1 MLFICGPA
9 PVMIVLIC
17 ACWSAVRFNLAYKCP
32 GPWCQPCGPAGGGV
46 AVLASSAAL
55 AIEMLVAAANSAP
68 AASRVPASE
77 MRIDFM
83 FIAPDTVEEDLRRYP
98 KPAKCKLVS
107 AAMQSTVKNCKFN
120 GQERCRRPTV
130 PEYEAANMIG
140 SNPPPTEAAAAREA
154 RVLLV
159 DDDREL
165 CQMLTEYLE
174 AEHFDV
180 KSVHDGGDALAEL
193 RANAFEILILD
204 VMLPSV
210 GGFDVLRKLGASHA
224 TPILMLTARGDDVDR
239 IVGLE
244 LGADDY
250 LSKPFNPR
258 ELVAR
263 IRAILRRASNR
274 AARGG
279 APDELTVGP
288 INLNTGTHLVHV
300 NATSVPL
307 TGAEFRVLELLMRSA
322 GQVISRDSMT
332 EQALGR
338 KLAAYDRSI
347 DTHIS
352 NLRRKLDLPAG
363 KNPEIKNV
371 RGSGYTLT
379 WA

>member
-1 MLFICGPA
+1 MTL
-9 PVMIVLIC
+9 
-17 ACWSAVRFNLAYKCP
+17 SH
-32 GPWCQPCGPAGGGV
+32 
-46 AVLASSAAL
+46 
-55 AIEMLVAAANSAP
+55 
-68 AASRVPASE
+68 
-77 MRIDFM
+77 
-83 FIAPDTVEEDLRRYP
+83 T
-98 KPAKCKLVS
+98 
-107 AAMQSTVKNCKFN
+107 
-120 GQERCRRPTV
+120 
-130 PEYEAANMIG
+130 
-140 SNPPPTEAAAAREA
+140 PPTDPGTAREP

-165 CQMLTEYLE
+165 CQMLTEYLD

-180 KSVHDGGDALAEL
+180 KSVHDGGDALEEL
-193 RANAFEILILD
+193 RVNDYEILILD

-210 GGFDVLRKLGASHA
+210 GGFDVLRKLGASYE

-274 AARGG
+274 RGTV
-279 APDELTVGP
+279 PDELVVGP
-288 INLNTGTHLVHV
+288 ITLHTGTHQVHV
-300 NATSVPL
+300 ADKSVPL

-322 GQVISRDSMT
+322 GQVISREAMT

-338 KLAAYDRSI
+338 KLVAYDRSI

-352 NLRRKLDLPAG
+352 NLRRKLDLEAG

-379 WA
+379 RAHA

>member
-1 MLFICGPA
+1 LESP
-9 PVMIVLIC
+9 
-17 ACWSAVRFNLAYKCP
+17 SP
-32 GPWCQPCGPAGGGV
+32 G
-46 AVLASSAAL
+46 
-55 AIEMLVAAANSAP
+55 
-68 AASRVPASE
+68 
-77 MRIDFM
+77 D
-83 FIAPDTVEEDLRRYP
+83 
-98 KPAKCKLVS
+98 
-107 AAMQSTVKNCKFN
+107 
-120 GQERCRRPTV
+120 
-130 PEYEAANMIG
+130 
-140 SNPPPTEAAAAREA
+140 A

-193 RANAFEILILD
+193 KISEFQLLILD

-210 GGFDVLRKLGASHA
+210 GGFDVLRKLGASYN

-263 IRAILRRASNR
+263 MRAILRRASNR
-274 AARGG
+274 SGRLS
-279 APDELTVGP
+279 APDELIVGR
-288 INLNTGTHLVHV
+288 IVLNTGTHQVKV
-300 NATSVPL
+300 ADAPVQL

-322 GQVISRDSMT
+322 GQVISREAMT

-338 KLAAYDRSI
+338 KLVPYDRSI

-352 NLRRKLDLPAG
+352 NLRRKLDLEVG

-379 WA
+379 WASDA

>member
-1 MLFICGPA
+1 MSSTPNKTEGDA
-9 PVMIVLIC
+9 
-17 ACWSAVRFNLAYKCP
+17 KTE
-32 GPWCQPCGPAGGGV
+32 GG
-46 AVLASSAAL
+46 
-55 AIEMLVAAANSAP
+55 
-68 AASRVPASE
+68 
-77 MRIDFM
+77 
-83 FIAPDTVEEDLRRYP
+83 
-98 KPAKCKLVS
+98 
-107 AAMQSTVKNCKFN
+107 
-120 GQERCRRPTV
+120 
-130 PEYEAANMIG
+130 
-140 SNPPPTEAAAAREA
+140 AREP

-165 CQMLTEYLE
+165 CQMLTEYLA
-174 AEHFDV
+174 AEHFEV

-193 RANAFEILILD
+193 AAGGFEILILD

-210 GGFDVLRKLGASHA
+210 GGFDVLRKLGASHD

-263 IRAILRRASNR
+263 IRAVLRRASSR
-274 AARGG
+274 PAPRG
-279 APDELTVGP
+279 APSDEITVGP
-288 INLNTGTHLVHV
+288 ITLNAGMHQVRV
-300 NATSVPL
+300 ADSIVAL
-307 TGAEFRVLELLMRSA
+307 TGAEFRVLEILMRAA
-322 GQVISRDSMT
+322 GQVISRESMT

-338 KLAAYDRSI
+338 KLVPYDRSI

-352 NLRRKLDLPAG
+352 NLRRKLNLEAG

-379 WA
+379 CAPGG

>member
-1 MLFICGPA
+1 MTL
-9 PVMIVLIC
+9 
-17 ACWSAVRFNLAYKCP
+17 
-32 GPWCQPCGPAGGGV
+32 
-46 AVLASSAAL
+46 
-55 AIEMLVAAANSAP
+55 
-68 AASRVPASE
+68 
-77 MRIDFM
+77 
-83 FIAPDTVEEDLRRYP
+83 
-98 KPAKCKLVS
+98 
-107 AAMQSTVKNCKFN
+107 
-120 GQERCRRPTV
+120 
-130 PEYEAANMIG
+130 
-140 SNPPPTEAAAAREA
+140 SNPPPADNNQVHEA

-165 CQMLTEYLE
+165 CQMLTEYLN
-174 AEHFDV
+174 AEHFEV
-180 KSVHDGGDALAEL
+180 KSVHDGGDALEEL
-193 RANAFEILILD
+193 QAGEFEILILD

-210 GGFDVLRKLGASHA
+210 GGFDVLRKLRASYS

-263 IRAILRRASNR
+263 IRAILRRASSR
-274 AARGG
+274 SPRGG
-279 APDELTVGP
+279 APDELNVGP
-288 INLNTGTHLVHV
+288 ITLNSGTRQVHV
-300 NATSVPL
+300 AEKPVAL

-338 KLAAYDRSI
+338 KLAVCDRSS
-347 DTHIS
+347 DTPIS
-352 NLRRKLDLPAG
+352 NLRRKLELEAA

-379 WA
+379 WSLSEHSA

>member
-1 MLFICGPA
+1 MTTEPTATRA
-9 PVMIVLIC
+9 P
-17 ACWSAVRFNLAYKCP
+17 
-32 GPWCQPCGPAGGGV
+32 
-46 AVLASSAAL
+46 
-55 AIEMLVAAANSAP
+55 
-68 AASRVPASE
+68 
-77 MRIDFM
+77 
-83 FIAPDTVEEDLRRYP
+83 
-98 KPAKCKLVS
+98 
-107 AAMQSTVKNCKFN
+107 
-120 GQERCRRPTV
+120 
-130 PEYEAANMIG
+130 
-140 SNPPPTEAAAAREA
+140 

-165 CQMLTEYLE
+165 CQMLSEYLD

-180 KSVHDGGDALAEL
+180 SSVHDGGDALAEL
-193 RANAFEILILD
+193 QGGEFEIVILD

-210 GGFDVLRKLGASHA
+210 GGLDVLRKLGASYT

-263 IRAILRRASNR
+263 IRAILRRASS
-274 AARGG
+274 RGVRSG
-279 APDELTVGP
+279 APDELNVGP
-288 INLNTGTHLVHV
+288 IKLNAGTRQVHV
-300 NATSVPL
+300 SDKPVAL

-322 GQVISRDSMT
+322 GQVISRDAMT

-352 NLRRKLDLPAG
+352 NLRRKLELEAG
-363 KNPEIKNV
+363 ANPEIKNV

-379 WA
+379 MANA

>member
-1 MLFICGPA
+1 MT
-9 PVMIVLIC
+9 
-17 ACWSAVRFNLAYKCP
+17 
-32 GPWCQPCGPAGGGV
+32 
-46 AVLASSAAL
+46 AS
-55 AIEMLVAAANSAP
+55 I
-68 AASRVPASE
+68 PASA
-77 MRIDFM
+77 D
-83 FIAPDTVEEDLRRYP
+83 
-98 KPAKCKLVS
+98 S
-107 AAMQSTVKNCKFN
+107 
-120 GQERCRRPTV
+120 G
-130 PEYEAANMIG
+130 
-140 SNPPPTEAAAAREA
+140 AREA

-165 CQMLTEYLE
+165 CTMLCEYLA
-174 AEHFDV
+174 AEHFEV
-180 KSVHDGGDALAEL
+180 KSVHDGSDALAEL
-193 RANAFEILILD
+193 QAGDFEIVILD
-204 VMLPSV
+204 VMLPNV
-210 GGFDVLRKLGASHA
+210 GGFDVLRKLGAA
-224 TPILMLTARGDDVDR
+224 YPTPILMLTARGDDVDR

-263 IRAILRRASNR
+263 IRAILRRANHR
-274 AARGG
+274 AARGNQ
-279 APDELTVGP
+279 PDELHVGP
-288 INLNTGTHLVHV
+288 ITLNTGTRQVHISERL
-300 NATSVPL
+300 AAL

-352 NLRRKLDLPAG
+352 NLRRKLELEAG

-379 WA
+379 LTNA

>member
-1 MLFICGPA
+1 MTL
-9 PVMIVLIC
+9 
-17 ACWSAVRFNLAYKCP
+17 
-32 GPWCQPCGPAGGGV
+32 
-46 AVLASSAAL
+46 
-55 AIEMLVAAANSAP
+55 
-68 AASRVPASE
+68 
-77 MRIDFM
+77 
-83 FIAPDTVEEDLRRYP
+83 
-98 KPAKCKLVS
+98 
-107 AAMQSTVKNCKFN
+107 
-120 GQERCRRPTV
+120 
-130 PEYEAANMIG
+130 
-140 SNPPPTEAAAAREA
+140 SNPPPTDLNHGREA

-165 CQMLTEYLE
+165 CQMLTEYLD

-180 KSVHDGGDALAEL
+180 KSVHDGGDALEEL
-193 RANAFEILILD
+193 KVNDFEILILD

-210 GGFDVLRKLGASHA
+210 GGFDVLRKLGADYE
-224 TPILMLTARGDDVDR
+224 TPILMLTARGDDIDR

-274 AARGG
+274 AVKNPVA
-279 APDELTVGP
+279 DELVVGP
-288 INLNTGTHLVHV
+288 IMLHTGMHQVHV
-300 NATSVPL
+300 AGNSVPL

-322 GQVISRDSMT
+322 GQVISREVMT

-338 KLAAYDRSI
+338 KLVAYDRSI

-352 NLRRKLDLPAG
+352 NLRRKLDLEAG

-379 WA
+379 WAHA

>member
-1 MLFICGPA
+1 M
-9 PVMIVLIC
+9 
-17 ACWSAVRFNLAYKCP
+17 
-32 GPWCQPCGPAGGGV
+32 
-46 AVLASSAAL
+46 
-55 AIEMLVAAANSAP
+55 
-68 AASRVPASE
+68 
-77 MRIDFM
+77 
-83 FIAPDTVEEDLRRYP
+83 
-98 KPAKCKLVS
+98 
-107 AAMQSTVKNCKFN
+107 
-120 GQERCRRPTV
+120 
-130 PEYEAANMIG
+130 PEYGVSIMTI
-140 SNPPPTEAAAAREA
+140 SNPLSADSNATREP

-165 CQMLTEYLE
+165 CQMLSEYLD
-174 AEHFDV
+174 AEHFAV
-180 KSVHDGGDALAEL
+180 KSVHDGGDALVEL
-193 RANAFEILILD
+193 QVSEFEIVILD
-204 VMLPSV
+204 VMLPRLS
-210 GGFDVLRKLGASHA
+210 GLDVLRKLGASYS

-274 AARGG
+274 SARGTV
-279 APDELTVGP
+279 PDELTVGP
-288 INLNTGTHLVHV
+288 ITLNAGTHQVHV
-300 NATSVPL
+300 SSEPVAL

-352 NLRRKLDLPAG
+352 NLRRKLDLEAG

-379 WA
+379 WAHA

>member
-1 MLFICGPA
+1 MTIVPNRPSADSGGP
-9 PVMIVLIC
+9 
-17 ACWSAVRFNLAYKCP
+17 
-32 GPWCQPCGPAGGGV
+32 
-46 AVLASSAAL
+46 
-55 AIEMLVAAANSAP
+55 
-68 AASRVPASE
+68 
-77 MRIDFM
+77 
-83 FIAPDTVEEDLRRYP
+83 
-98 KPAKCKLVS
+98 
-107 AAMQSTVKNCKFN
+107 
-120 GQERCRRPTV
+120 
-130 PEYEAANMIG
+130 
-140 SNPPPTEAAAAREA
+140 REA

-174 AEHFDV
+174 AEHFEV
-180 KSVHDGGDALAEL
+180 KSVHDGSDALDEL
-193 RANAFEILILD
+193 KVNEFEILILD

-210 GGFDVLRKLGASHA
+210 GGFDVLRTLGASYD

-263 IRAILRRASNR
+263 IRAILRRATSR
-274 AARGG
+274 AARG
-279 APDELTVGP
+279 APTDEVAVGP
-288 INLNTGTHLVHV
+288 IVLNTSMRQVRIADLPVT
-300 NATSVPL
+300 L

-322 GQVISRDSMT
+322 GQVISRESMT

-338 KLAAYDRSI
+338 KLVPYDRSI

-352 NLRRKLDLPAG
+352 NLRRKLNLEAG
-363 KNPEIKNV
+363 RNPEIKNV

-379 WA
+379 TAPP